1 MKTIS
6 AKASELQR
14 KWFIIDAADQVVGQ
28 VAERAA
34 VLLRGKHKP
43 VYTPHIDSGDFVVV
57 INAKKAVFSGKKE
70 VQKQYMS
77 FSGFMGGHKSESPKA
92 RRERRPELIIE
103 GAIKGMIPHNR
114 LGRAIFRKLKVYA
127 GAEHPH
133 SAQQPELFPVK

>member
-14 KWFIIDAADQVVGQ
+14 KWFIIDAADQIVGQ
-28 VAERAA
+28 VAENAA

-43 VYTPHIDSGDFVVV
+43 IYTPHIDSGDFVVV

-133 SAQQPELFPVK
+133 EAQQPEVFPV

>member
-43 VYTPHIDSGDFVVV
+43 IYTPHIDSGDFVVV